1 MQFGADFSA
10 LIHRF
15 SPESHHPIA
24 LAVSG
29 GSDSLALLHLCHA
42 WARGVGR
49 TLIVLTVDHGLR
61 SEARDEA
68 AMVAACCSGL
78 QISHQTLR
86 WAAPK
91 PSQNAARGARYGL
104 MAETMSKAGAKCLL
118 TGHTLDDVIE
128 TVFIRRQRGVRGGL
142 SAGPGVA
149 APMPA
154 WPEGRDMTLIRPLIS
169 ARRQTLRNHLDGLG
183 ESWVEDPSNRDMK
196 FERARV
202 RAFFDQ
208 HAELRESIL
217 PAITALQL
225 ERAKL
230 DSAFAKALASVH
242 VAPDGLIELADH
254 QAQVRLLGVVAR
266 VASGTDRDPRRKAV
280 AELVESLSAP
290 GMRQTLGGAWFQ
302 RTRTGF
308 QIGRDPAEATPES
321 EAIVFDGRFIR
332 DSEADLPA
340 EKETA
345 FLVRHARPPDP
356 AWREIIS
363 ARIEHLRRCY
373 EAAFDLVCVE

>member
-15 SPESHHPIA
+15 SPESHRPIA

-29 GSDSLALLHLCHA
+29 GSDSLALLHLCQA
-42 WARGVGR
+42 WARSADRALLVF
-49 TLIVLTVDHGLR
+49 TVDHGLR
-61 SEARDEA
+61 PEARDEA
-68 AMVAACCSGL
+68 ALVAACCNRL

-86 WAAPK
+86 WTASK
-91 PSQNAARGARYGL
+91 PSQNAARRARYGL
-104 MAETMSKAGAKCLL
+104 MAEAMSRAGAKCLL

-142 SAGPGVA
+142 SAGPSVA
-149 APMPA
+149 AAMPA
-154 WPEGRDMTLIRPLIS
+154 WPEGRGITLIRPLIS
-169 ARRQTLRNHLDGLG
+169 ARRETLRNHLNGLG
-183 ESWVEDPSNRDMK
+183 ESWVEDPSNRDLK
-196 FERARV
+196 FERARI
-202 RAFFDQ
+202 RAFFDR
-208 HAELRESIL
+208 HAELRENIL
-217 PAITALQL
+217 PAITALQR
-225 ERAKL
+225 ERARL
-230 DSAFAKALASVH
+230 DSAFAQALASVH

-254 QAQVRLLGVVAR
+254 QEQVRLLGVLAR

-290 GMRQTLGGAWFQ
+290 GKRQTLGGAWFQ

-308 QIGRDPAEATPES
+308 QIGRDPAELISES
-321 EAIVFDGRFIR
+321 ESIVFDGRFIR

-373 EAAFDLVCVE
+373 EAAFAPICVE